1 MEQQSNNPV
10 YRSASH
16 RASLAII
23 LMAIIIL
30 FSVINIVSAVV
41 ELIIYS
47 DYSDD
52 QMYAELTEDEQ
63 NILFILV
70 IVQMFRAIPT
80 IAFMVYYCSWKHLV
94 YKNLQA
100 AEVQGVKH
108 SPGWAVGWYFIPIV
122 NMIKPHKVMQ
132 ELWKATFYADGTKNW
147 KSKKNNWMITC
158 WWLAYIVSLWI
169 IGQNQ
174 SNEDDTI
181 GYYRTEVMLIWASD
195 LLWVVSGALLIVL
208 IKRITEA
215 QDKRFKYHKEQN
227 NHQYN
232 YNQYHLY

>member
-1 MEQQSNNPV
+1 VAVIELNIYSNYSDQHTFHNLT
-10 YRSASH
+10 RDE
-16 RASLAII
+16 L
-23 LMAIIIL
+23 
-30 FSVINIVSAVV
+30 
-41 ELIIYS
+41 LIIAAL
-47 DYSDD
+47 
-52 QMYAELTEDEQ
+52 AEVQFLG
-63 NILFILV
+63 IIPIIVFI
-70 IVQMFRAIPT
+70 IV
-80 IAFMVYYCSWKHLV
+80 YCMWKYLA
-94 YKNLQA
+94 YKNLRA
-100 AEVQGVKH
+100 SGVQGLKH
-108 SPGWAVGWYFIPIV
+108 SPGGAVGWYFIPIV

-232 YNQYHLY
+232 YNQNHLY